1 MAFSMG
7 LDNGALGVP
16 LSATL
21 NSETLIR
28 RVLLFAGGIG
38 LFCAFLPAVFLGDCV
53 PALAGWAAPLLPR
66 LPIEPG
72 GLRRDI

>member
-1 MAFSMG
+1 MASSTS

-16 LSATL
+16 LFATL

-28 RVLLFAGGIG
+28 RALLFAGGIG
-38 LFCAFLPAVFLGDCV
+38 LFYVFLPAVFLGDCV